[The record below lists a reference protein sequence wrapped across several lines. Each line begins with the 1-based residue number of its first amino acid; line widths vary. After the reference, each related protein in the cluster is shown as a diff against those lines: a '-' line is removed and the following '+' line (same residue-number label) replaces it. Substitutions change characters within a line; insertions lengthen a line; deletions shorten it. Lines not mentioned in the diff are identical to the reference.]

1 MAAPGLRMLRP
12 AAFVARRGPYSPGVL
27 AVQPREV
34 LYLAGQVPVGADGAI
49 VGEGDIELQARQVFE
64 NMGAVLAEANMDFS
78 NVVKFTNYLV
88 NPEDLP
94 GLRTVRTE
102 LWVEFFPDGQFPAD
116 TLLVV
121 ARLAR
126 PEFLIEIE
134 AVAVRC

>member
-12 AAFVARRGPYSPGVL
+12 ATLGAPRGPYSPGVL
-27 AVQPREV
+27 ATRPTQV
-34 LYLAGQVPVGADGAI
+34 LYLAGQVPVDGEGSI
-49 VGEGDIELQARQVFE
+49 TGEGDIEMQARKVFG
-64 NMGAVLAEANMDFS
+64 NIAAVLAEAGMDFS

-88 NPEDLP
+88 SPDYLP
-94 GLRTVRTE
+94 GLRAVRAE
-102 LWVEFFPDGQFPAD
+102 LWPELFPDGDFPAD

>member
-12 AAFVARRGPYSPGVL
+12 SAFGAPRTPYSPAVL
-27 AVQPREV
+27 VTGPTQV
-34 LYLAGQVPVGADGAI
+34 LYLAGQVPVDGDGLI
-49 VGEGDIELQARQVFE
+49 IGEGDIETQVRKVFE
-64 NMGAVLAEANMDFS
+64 NIGTVLSEAAMDFS

-88 NPEDLP
+88 SPDYLP
-94 GLRTVRTE
+94 GLRAVRSQLWPE
-102 LWVEFFPDGQFPAD
+102 LFPDDSFPAD

-126 PEFLIEIE
+126 PEFLVEIE